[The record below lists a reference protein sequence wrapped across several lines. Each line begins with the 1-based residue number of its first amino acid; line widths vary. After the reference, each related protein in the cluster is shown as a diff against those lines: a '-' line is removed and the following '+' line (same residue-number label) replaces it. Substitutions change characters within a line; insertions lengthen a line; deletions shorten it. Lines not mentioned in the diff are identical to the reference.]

1 MSTQIKFMHR
11 HLPTGHSVS
20 IGYEFPDNHVGEVKI
35 AFAFKSPKDFFS
47 RKKAHEVIRKC
58 FAEGD
63 FTTVIQNN
71 DKHII
76 DIIVD
81 AFNDV
86 GMKKMPESWK
96 KFFPEGL
103 KLQKSVDL
111 KPVSISNKAAEHYI
125 ADAMD
130 EARDLNE
137 EVIENRMIAEL
148 GMIPKAETEV
158 KV

>member
-1 MSTQIKFMHR
+1 MSTQLKFMHR

-20 IGYEFPDNHVGEVKI
+20 IGYEFPDNHVGEVKV

-47 RKKAHEVIRKC
+47 KKKAHEVIRMC

-63 FTTVIQNN
+63 FTTKIQNN
-71 DKHII
+71 DAHII

-103 KLQKSVDL
+103 RLRKSVDIE
-111 KPVSISNKAAEHYI
+111 PVTISHKAAKHYI

-130 EARDLNE
+130 EAIDLHDEVVENE
-137 EVIENRMIAEL
+137 MISEL
-148 GMIPKAETEV
+148 GLNPLPKVEV